1 MYQFE
6 LEATCHSPVS
16 NLYSAWHE
24 PNRLI
29 DWFNLND
36 LVIGHIMSDFRVG
49 GKFRFQLYDITGM
62 THVLMGEYM
71 DIQPDMRLQFSWQ
84 WVGEPHL
91 SEVEVLFD
99 GIDEDTTNIQLIH
112 SGFDDEEDME
122 LHHQAWVT
130 CLDRLIFAAQK
141 PQA

>member
-6 LEATCHSPVS
+6 IEATCHSAVS

-24 PNRLI
+24 PSRLLN
-29 DWFNLND
+29 WFHLND
-36 LVIGHIMSDFRVG
+36 LVVGQIMSDFRVG

-62 THVLMGEYM
+62 AHVLMGEYK
-71 DIQPDMRLQFSWQ
+71 DIQTNVRLQFSWQ
-84 WVGEPHL
+84 WIGEPHL

-99 GIDEDTTNIQLIH
+99 GINHDTTNIQLIH

-130 CLDRLIFAAQK
+130 CLDRLILAAHQ
-141 PQA
+141 PQ